1 MPELVNSGDPS
12 SDDFHSGP
20 GIGELVPDFTLPD
33 QFGRPV
39 RFSTARGG
47 NRSLILFYRSASW

>member
-33 QFGRPV
+33 QFGRPSGFRPPV
-39 RFSTARGG
+39 AATAP
-47 NRSLILFYRSASW
+47 